1 MKISGKSAV
10 RYAKSLYASVS
21 IDKLE
26 AVINDLTAVNRLVCE
41 KKHITAIFINPF
53 FNDEDRMK
61 VLEAIAGGLALEDMT
76 KRFLTKLVKSRAI
89 KGLSQIITILA
100 ALYRDGM
107 KTANAVVLSP
117 IALTGQQAQ
126 ELKKALSLRL
136 NRDVTIDNII
146 DPTLIGGVI
155 AKVGNLVIDNS
166 IKGQLRL
173 LAEVLTKE

>member
-1 MKISGKSAV
+1 MKISGKLAV

-26 AVINDLTAVNRLVCE
+26 AVIDELSAVDRLVCE
-41 KKHITAIFINPF
+41 KKHMTVIFISPF
-53 FNDEDRMK
+53 FSCEDKMK
-61 VLEAIAGGLALEDMT
+61 ALEVIAGKLSLMDIT
-76 KRFLTKLVKSRAI
+76 KRFIGTLTKSRAI
-89 KGLSQIITILA
+89 KGLSQIITILT

-107 KTANAVVLSP
+107 KTANAVVSSP
-117 IALTGQQAQ
+117 IALTKEQTA

-136 NRDVTIDNII
+136 NRDVTIENII
-146 DPTLIGGVI
+146 DPALIGGLI

-173 LAEVLTKE
+173 LTEALTKE

>member
-26 AVINDLTAVNRLVCE
+26 AVINELTAVNQLVCE
-41 KKHITAIFINPF
+41 KKHITGIFINPF
-53 FNDEDRMK
+53 FNDEDRMNA
-61 VLEAIAGGLALEDMT
+61 LGTIAGGLALQDMT
-76 KRFLTKLVKSRAI
+76 KRFVATLIKSRAI

-107 KTANAVVLSP
+107 KTANAVVVSP
-117 IALTGQQAQ
+117 IALTDKQAE
-126 ELKKALSLRL
+126 ELRQALSARL

-146 DPTLIGGVI
+146 DPTLIGGLI

-173 LAEVLTKE
+173 LKEALTKE